1 MRAATPTAN
10 LIDVQALRVG
20 MFVHLDVGWI
30 SHPFPLNS
38 FKITSPQQVDTIRAL
53 GLERVRWNPQRSD
66 LGDFDSRPGDP
77 QAVARPA
84 TPAGSSARPERSS
97 VFAEGS
103 LAKASSGPER
113 VGPAGRAVEATDEA
127 PVARK
132 KTATLAPSAE
142 QRSEALAAQRAT
154 QRVCERQ
161 FAEAAKA
168 CKQVGDLVLAK
179 PGDARDQAEALTR
192 ALTGKMLNEPDLRI
206 RLLTE
211 AAGDKQSLHAINV
224 ALISLLMGRAFGFG
238 EADMLDLGV
247 GAMLHDVGKV
257 EMPLRVRHREETFT
271 PAEQHD
277 YEQHVAHGLVHAA
290 RMGLSAGA
298 TMVIAQHHE
307 HADGS
312 GFPNRLNTD
321 RMSLGAR
328 IVSLVDRY
336 DNLCNPYFLAK
347 AMTPHEALSLLFAQ
361 GKTQYDTTILS
372 GFIKMMGVYP
382 PGSTV
387 QLTDDRYAIVD
398 SVNSS
403 RPLKPNVLVYDRG
416 VPRDEA
422 LLIDLQLA
430 PGLGIRRSLKPLALP
445 RPALDYL
452 SPRPRT
458 VYFFEPASA
467 VEAVEALEAAA

>member
-66 LGDFDSRPGDP
+66 LGEFDSRPGDP
-77 QAVARPA
+77 RAVAAPVA
-84 TPAGSSARPERSS
+84 AVGSSPRADRAPAFTEGPPVRASVAAQGAGQAARI
-97 VFAEGS
+97 VDTTA
-103 LAKASSGPER
+103 
-113 VGPAGRAVEATDEA
+113 EA

-132 KTATLAPSAE
+132 KTAIAAPSFE
-142 QRSEALAAQRAT
+142 QRRDALAAQRAT

-179 PGDARDQAEALTR
+179 PGDARDQAEALTK
-192 ALTGKMLNEPDLRI
+192 ALTDKMLSEPDLRI

-211 AAGDKQSLHAINV
+211 AAGDKHSMHAINV

-247 GAMLHDVGKV
+247 GAMLHDIGKI

-271 PAEQHD
+271 PSEQD
-277 YEQHVAHGLVHAA
+277 AYEQHVAYGLVQAR

-312 GFPNRLNTD
+312 GFPHKLNTD

-387 QLTDDRYAIVD
+387 QLTDDRHAMV
-398 SVNSS
+398 VGVSS
-403 RPLKPNVLVYDRG
+403 TRSLKPSVLVHDPK
-416 VPRDEA
+416 VPREEA
-422 LLIDLQLA
+422 LVLDLEKSE
-430 PGLGIRRSLKPLALP
+430 GVGIRRSIRTAQLP
-445 RPALDYL
+445 RAAQEYLAPAQRVCY
-452 SPRPRT
+452 
-458 VYFFEPASA
+458 YFEPAGTA
-467 VEAVEALEAAA
+467 RPAAA

>member
-1 MRAATPTAN
+1 MQAATPAAN

-20 MFVHLDVGWI
+20 MFVHLDVGWT

-38 FKITSPQQVDTIRAL
+38 FKITSPQQVETIRAL

-77 QAVARPA
+77 QAVAAPV
-84 TPAGSSARPERSS
+84 TPAGGSARPERSS

-103 LAKASSGPER
+103 LARMSPGSASPLP
-113 VGPAGRAVEATDEA
+113 VARAIDATPEA
-127 PVARK
+127 PVALK
-132 KTATLAPSAE
+132 KTETTAPSAE
-142 QRSEALAAQRAT
+142 QRGKALVAQRAA

-168 CKQVGDLVLAK
+168 CKQVGDLVLTK
-179 PGDARDQAEALTR
+179 PGDARDQAEALTK
-192 ALTGKMLNEPDLRI
+192 ALTEKMLSEPDLRI

-247 GAMLHDVGKV
+247 GAMLHDVGKI

-271 PAEQHD
+271 PDEQHD

-298 TMVIAQHHE
+298 TTVIAQHHE

-387 QLTDDRYAIVD
+387 QLTDDRHAMV
-398 SVNSS
+398 VGVSS
-403 RPLKPNVLVYDRG
+403 TRSLKPSVLVHDPR

-422 LLIDLQLA
+422 IVLDLESA
-430 PGLGIRRSLKPLALP
+430 EGIGIRRSVRTAQLP
-445 RPALDYL
+445 RAAQEYLAPAQRVCY
-452 SPRPRT
+452 
-458 VYFFEPASA
+458 YFEPAASA
-467 VEAVEALEAAA
+467 RHVAA

>member
-77 QAVARPA
+77 QAVAGPA
-84 TPAGSSARPERSS
+84 TPAGGSARPGRSS
-97 VFAEGS
+97 AFVEGS
-103 LAKASSGPER
+103 LARASSGPEG
-113 VGPAGRAVEATDEA
+113 VSPAGRAVEATAEA

-132 KTATLAPSAE
+132 KTATLAPSAA
-142 QRSEALAAQRAT
+142 QRSEALTAQRAT

-179 PGDARDQAEALTR
+179 PGDARDQAEALTK
-192 ALTGKMLNEPDLRI
+192 ALTAKMLNEPDLRI

-247 GAMLHDVGKV
+247 GAMLHDVGKI

-271 PAEQHD
+271 PDEQHD

-298 TMVIAQHHE
+298 TTVIAQHHE

-387 QLTDDRYAIVD
+387 QLTDDRHAMV
-398 SVNSS
+398 VGVSS
-403 RPLKPNVLVYDRG
+403 TRSLKPSVLVHDPK
-416 VPRDEA
+416 VPREEA
-422 LLIDLQLA
+422 LVLDLESA
-430 PGLGIRRSLKPLALP
+430 EGIGIRRSVRTAQLP
-445 RPALDYL
+445 RAAQEYLAPAQRVCY
-452 SPRPRT
+452 
-458 VYFFEPASA
+458 YFEPADSA
-467 VEAVEALEAAA
+467 RRLAA